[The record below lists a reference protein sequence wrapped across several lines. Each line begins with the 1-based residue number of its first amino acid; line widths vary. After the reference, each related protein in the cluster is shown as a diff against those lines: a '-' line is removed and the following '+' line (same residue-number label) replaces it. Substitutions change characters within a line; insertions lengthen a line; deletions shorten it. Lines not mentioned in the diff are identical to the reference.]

1 MDSSNTRVI
10 MRESDAQLVDLAK
23 QGQHEAF
30 NELIRRHWSRCAN
43 VAAYILRNRGE
54 AEEETQNACW
64 KAFQHIGNFHGES
77 EFSTWLMRIVENQ
90 CLMLIRHKRRAQFVH
105 LDSHVSEHH
114 TQPIQLPTLDADPEA
129 ECGSREVLQVLKLEM
144 RRVPPLLRNVLMM
157 RDVEELP
164 MNDLAD
170 RLGISVAAAKS
181 RLQRARSE
189 LRKRML
195 RHCTSSGPSTLLSP
209 SGAPLDA
216 VFHQSMR
223 NAVDRMAAQ

>member
-1 MDSSNTRVI
+1 MDSTITRVFI
-10 MRESDAQLVDLAK
+10 KETDGKLVDLAK
-23 QGQHEAF
+23 EGNHEAF
-30 NELIRRHWSRCAN
+30 NELIRRHWTRCAN

-64 KAFQHIGNFHGES
+64 KAFQHIANFHGES

-105 LDSHVSEHH
+105 LDNHDSEHH
-114 TQPIQLPTLDADPEA
+114 SQPIQLPTLDADPEA
-129 ECGSREVLQVLKLEM
+129 ECGSREVLQVLKTEM
-144 RRVPPLLRNVLMM
+144 RRVPPLLRNVLVM

-170 RLGISVAAAKS
+170 KLGISVAAAKS

-195 RHCTSSGPSTLLSP
+195 RHCTSTGPSTLLTP
-209 SGAPLDA
+209 MAAPLDA
-216 VFHQSMR
+216 VFHQTL
-223 NAVDRMAAQ
+223 